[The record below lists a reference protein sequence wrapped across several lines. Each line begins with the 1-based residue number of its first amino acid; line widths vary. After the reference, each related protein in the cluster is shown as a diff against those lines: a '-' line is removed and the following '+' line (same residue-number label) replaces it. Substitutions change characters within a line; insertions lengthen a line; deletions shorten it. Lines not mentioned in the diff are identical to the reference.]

1 MWIAI
6 LLTGLVLI
14 ILHAVYFSGRVT
26 RALVLVAPGT
36 RRWLRP
42 ARIAYLAVACSVPVL
57 LLAYAIYVLVAG
69 PDVIGPPRSRLFDYL
84 IAYPFWLVTIYSVQC
99 SLLIAPLEL
108 LHFGLS
114 KLRIAAGPRWT
125 RRRSAVVLVIA
136 AVFAVYVPVQIA
148 RTEGAL
154 VVRTHEYVSPDVPP
168 ALDGFEIAL
177 IADMQADRYT
187 GDDRL
192 SRLVEEV
199 NRAGPDLVV
208 IAGDMIT
215 SAPEYIEVAAAHA
228 GRLRAPHGVY
238 ASVGDHDNFAY
249 RDRER
254 SLREV
259 KEAMARHGVPM
270 LDNEVRRIAVGDAE
284 LAVVLATHNYVTP
297 IDSETTREL
306 LEEARGADV
315 VAVVAHQT
323 GAELLA
329 DAREGGAHL
338 FLSGHTHGGQIRFWL
353 PFYDLALVRFE
364 TPYVAGAHRLGD
376 MLLVVSNGLGVSIAP
391 VRYRAPA
398 TIDLLRLR
406 RPGA

>member
-6 LLTGLVLI
+6 FLAGLALV

-26 RALVLVAPGT
+26 RALSVVAPGT

-42 ARIAYLAVACSVPVL
+42 ARIGYLALACSVPVL
-57 LLAYAIYVLVAG
+57 LLGYALYVLIAG
-69 PDVIGPPRSRLFDYL
+69 PDVIGPPRSRLYDYL
-84 IAYPFWLVTIYSVQC
+84 IAYPFWLITIFSVQC

-108 LHFGLS
+108 VHFGLS
-114 KLRIAAGPRWT
+114 KLNVAAGPRWV
-125 RRRSAVVLVIA
+125 RRRSAAVLVIV
-136 AVFAVYVPVQIA
+136 AVFAIYVPVQIA

-154 VVRTHEYVSPDVPP
+154 VVRTHDYVSPDVPE

-199 NRAGPDLVV
+199 NRAEPDLVV

-215 SAPEYIEVAAAHA
+215 SEPKYIEIAAAHA
-228 GRLRAPHGVY
+228 GRLRAPHGVF
-238 ASVGDHDNFAY
+238 ACVGDHDNFAY

-259 KEAMARHGVPM
+259 KEAMERHGIPM
-270 LDNEVRRIAVGDAE
+270 LDNQVRRIAVGDAE
-284 LAVVLATHNYVTP
+284 LAVVLATHNYVSP
-297 IDSETTREL
+297 IDRETTREL
-306 LEEARGADV
+306 LEQARGADI

-323 GAELLA
+323 GEELLTEMR
-329 DAREGGAHL
+329 DGGAHL
-338 FLSGHTHGGQIRFWL
+338 FLSGHTHGGQVRFWL

-364 TPYVAGAHRLGD
+364 TPYLAGAYRLDD
-376 MLLVVSNGLGVSIAP
+376 MLLVVSNGLGVSVAP
-391 VRYRAPA
+391 LRYRAPA
-398 TIDLLRLR
+398 TIDLVRLR
-406 RPGA
+406 RR